1 MFLNVGLPMGA
12 VCWTLPPRICCIT
25 PLKVCSIWLALISIS
40 KWFYNSTQVS
50 NIKTHTDD
58 PQMPLFPNKI
68 KKDNITK
75 RHHSTQLSLK
85 ISLPNKI
92 CFPQN
97 PSQAS
102 LPPPFNGDD
111 FLPFDPEAKA
121 VEGHLHRDE
130 AEAIDRTVGTYTVQI
145 HGLASRR
152 SEACCWRIKTNGSNG
167 VFVK

>member
-68 KKDNITK
+68 KKYNITK

-102 LPPPFNGDD
+102 LPPHLTVTTFFPSTPRPRPLKVICTVTKPKQSTELLGPTPSKYMALRLANPR
-111 FLPFDPEAKA
+111 LV
-121 VEGHLHRDE
+121 VEE
-130 AEAIDRTVGTYTVQI
+130 
-145 HGLASRR
+145 
-152 SEACCWRIKTNGSNG
+152 
-167 VFVK
+167 